1 MKGGRTIEVQYHNSK
16 VKKLCQDYK
25 KAKIELNVEV
35 AEKLHSLI
43 GVLESADNL
52 WDINQMRI
60 YNLHPLQGD
69 REGQYALDLGRRLGF
84 RLVIIPLDEN
94 GNELEKK
101 DFTEKITISGV
112 IFADEF
118 NSFKKEIEDLSNAR
132 ILVELC

>member
-25 KAKIELNVEV
+25 KAKKELNVEV

-60 YNLHPLQGD
+60 YNLHPLHGD

-94 GNELEKK
+94 GNELDEK
-101 DFTEKITISGV
+101 DINIVYRATKIV
-112 IFADEF
+112 IAWEVT
-118 NSFKKEIEDLSNAR
+118 NHYE
-132 ILVELC
+132 